1 MKILIA
7 GCNNHKCEFH
17 QDGKCDLPAY
27 GMNMHGHFDTQHEFD
42 YDHITGKLSCRNC
55 LTGDG

>member
-1 MKILIA
+1 M
-7 GCNNHKCEFH
+7 
-17 QDGKCDLPAY
+17 PAY